1 MKQAIVK
8 VPFFLNDNNMEY
20 LLSGAKI
27 INLNEVHEKM
37 LFQSGHNIYVPRAS
51 DPNRPLLSEYPDIND
66 TVVAKA
72 LQYIEGYDNNY
83 LNIELLDSL
92 YYHKLKNPC
101 IKINGYCT
109 IEDGNIIITKIT
121 RLTLADRNPVVEE
134 VF

>member
-51 DPNRPLLSEYPDIND
+51 GPNRPLLSEYPDIND

-72 LQYIEGYDNNY
+72 LQYIEGYDDNY

-92 YYHKLKNPC
+92 YYHKLRNPC

-109 IEDGNIIITKIT
+109 IENGNIIITKIT
-121 RLTLADRNPVVEE
+121 RLTLADRNPIVEE

>member
-37 LFQSGHNIYVPRAS
+37 LFQSGHNIYVPRVS

-92 YYHKLKNPC
+92 YYHKLRNPC

-109 IEDGNIIITKIT
+109 IENGNIIITKIT
-121 RLTLADRNPVVEE
+121 RLTLADRNPIVEE
-134 VF
+134 AF

>member
-121 RLTLADRNPVVEE
+121 RLTLADRNPVVEG

>member
-8 VPFFLNDNNMEY
+8 VPFFINDNNMEY

-37 LFQSGHNIYVPRAS
+37 LFQSGHNIYVPRAN

-92 YYHKLKNPC
+92 YYHKLRNPC

-109 IEDGNIIITKIT
+109 IENGNIIITKIT
-121 RLTLADRNPVVEE
+121 RLTLADRNPIVEE
-134 VF
+134 AF